1 MANIL
6 KKVRVALTPRS
17 ALLRTR
23 LENGAM
29 IAGYNRPGFG
39 GRGVYIFGDA
49 LEPEL
54 NALQLFLKP
63 GFVVLDVG
71 ANVGVYTLKAAKEVG
86 PGGLVIAVEPFLDT
100 ARQLSNNIRANG
112 FRNIRIRN
120 LCVAEKTQAVHF
132 YLNGGMPNS
141 YGLFAEGNAESIS
154 VLAVS
159 LDELCRWEGLE
170 RLDYLKIDAEGAE
183 DSILAG
189 SVEAV
194 SRFRPIIQ
202 VEISKAKSI
211 VPEKYR
217 VFSAPKSPNTV
228 LIPVE
233 NEEAMNT
240 ARNLGWLEA

>member
-1 MANIL
+1 M
-6 KKVRVALTPRS
+6 
-17 ALLRTR
+17 
-23 LENGAM
+23 
-29 IAGYNRPGFG
+29 
-39 GRGVYIFGDA
+39 
-49 LEPEL
+49 
-54 NALQLFLKP
+54 
-63 GFVVLDVG
+63 
-71 ANVGVYTLKAAKEVG
+71 
-86 PGGLVIAVEPFLDT
+86 
-100 ARQLSNNIRANG
+100 
-112 FRNIRIRN
+112 
-120 LCVAEKTQAVHF
+120 AEKTQAMHF

-194 SRFRPIIQ
+194 SHFRPIIQ
-202 VEISKAKSI
+202 VEITKAKSI

-228 LIPVE
+228 LIPAE
-233 NEEAMNT
+233 NEEAINT
-240 ARNLGWLEA
+240 ARNLGWVEALESIKGIRQ